1 MITIWDLDSGVA
13 AFVLDHRVNGI
24 GRPER
29 LDGGACVED
38 IAYFREVIEL
48 SHDGTSIE
56 RWQLYRPN
64 PAIMPL
70 LGKLEQGLLDT
81 GILLVED
88 EGQMIIS
95 EWGYE
100 LICTGET
107 VAPKGRIVGKSST
120 YRRYLDVLNKHIQ

>member
-1 MITIWDLDSGVA
+1 
-13 AFVLDHRVNGI
+13 
-24 GRPER
+24 
-29 LDGGACVED
+29 
-38 IAYFREVIEL
+38 
-48 SHDGTSIE
+48 
-56 RWQLYRPN
+56 
-64 PAIMPL
+64 MPL

-100 LICTGET
+100 LICTGVT

-120 YRRYLDVLNKHIQ
+120 YRRYLDVLNKHIQYN